1 VSSID
6 FERVAAA
13 AERAADLARGE
24 TLPRFRR
31 VGYETKADGSPV
43 TEADKA
49 AEQAIRGALRGA
61 FPDFAILGEE
71 FGREGGPDGPCWLV
85 DPIDGTI
92 AFSRGIP
99 LFTCIIALLDDGEPV
114 FGLIDCPATGER
126 HVGWKGGGCRR
137 NGEPTRV
144 SQESDLAT
152 AIVSHGDPFC
162 FDFWGARPVFERMA
176 RECALLRGYPDAFG
190 HSQVLGGGVAGMV
203 DLGLNPW
210 DAAAT
215 QVLVPEAGGRC
226 VTLPEHEGK
235 TGLVFGNAELVET
248 LLGFFPPDRRG

>member
-1 VSSID
+1 MAPLD
-6 FERVAAA
+6 FPAIAAA
-13 AERAADLARGE
+13 AESAADLARRE

-31 VGYETKADGSPV
+31 VGFETKGDGSPV

-49 AEQAIRGALRGA
+49 AERAIRQRLGEA
-61 FPDFAILGEE
+61 FPDFALLGEE
-71 FGREGGPDGPCWLV
+71 YGREGADGVPCWV
-85 DPIDGTI
+85 IDPIDGTI
-92 AFSRGIP
+92 GYSRGIP
-99 LFTCIIALLDDGEPV
+99 LYSTLIALLDAEGEPV
-114 FGLIDCPATGER
+114 FGLIDCPATDER
-126 HVGWKGGGCRR
+126 YVGWRGGGCRR

-144 SQESDLAT
+144 SQESDT
-152 AIVSHGDPFC
+152 TRAIVAHGDVFC

-176 RECALLRGYPDAFG
+176 RECALLRGYTDAFG
-190 HSQVLGGGVAGMV
+190 HAQVLGGGVAAMV

-235 TGLVFGNAELVET
+235 LGIVFGSPALVER
-248 LLGFFPPDRRG
+248 LAGYFE